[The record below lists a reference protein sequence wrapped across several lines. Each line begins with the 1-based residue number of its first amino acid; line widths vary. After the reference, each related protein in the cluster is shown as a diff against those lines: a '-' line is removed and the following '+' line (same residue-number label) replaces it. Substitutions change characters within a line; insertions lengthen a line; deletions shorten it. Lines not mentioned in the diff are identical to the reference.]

1 MQFTLFFVF
10 GGQFE
15 LRPFCS
21 VMIVTKLPCVGC
33 AFSRLVLAAITE
45 DDVAAK
51 ERAKARVKAVFFN
64 MVVSFFL
71 FLKLRGVIEDI
82 KIPLLF

>member
-15 LRPFCS
+15 LRTLCS
-21 VMIVTKLPCVGC
+21 VMIVTKLACVGC
-33 AFSRLVLAAITE
+33 TFSRLVLAAITE

-51 ERAKARVKAVFFN
+51 DRAKARVNAVFFN
-64 MVVSFFL
+64 MGISFFV
-71 FLKLRGVIEDI
+71 F
-82 KIPLLF
+82 